1 MRLRT
6 KSKSV
11 CDAEGNPTSISLNP
25 MRTSRSN
32 MMRLR
37 SGLIGSMR
45 AWLPSR
51 RSTAHQRGACVM
63 VFVGHVRSGR
73 STGSTDWYGAYLWMG
88 SPEGCWRFCMRCSW
102 RFAGLGFQPTT
113 NSATREAKG

>member
-1 MRLRT
+1 MSVRT

-11 CDAEGNPTSISLNP
+11 WLALGNPTSISLNP

-32 MMRLR
+32 MTRLR

-63 VFVGHVRSGR
+63 RFVGHVRSGSSTR
-73 STGSTDWYGAYLWMG
+73 SCSWYG
-88 SPEGCWRFCMRCSW
+88 
-102 RFAGLGFQPTT
+102 
-113 NSATREAKG
+113 